1 MPDRDLMVSWQNR
14 VLASSNMSQLTFR
27 IKDAL
32 IFAIKLVILP
42 GILIEKDLTE
52 VVYIHLFF
60 YRHEII
66 YAERMPDTSLVL
78 WLSIQV
84 IL

>member
-14 VLASSNMSQLTFR
+14 MLVSSNMSQGIFEV
-27 IKDAL
+27 KDAL

-52 VVYIHLFF
+52 VVYIHLLF
-60 YRHEII
+60 YRHEIMHG
-66 YAERMPDTSLVL
+66 ERAPDVSLVL
-78 WLSIQV
+78 WPSIQV